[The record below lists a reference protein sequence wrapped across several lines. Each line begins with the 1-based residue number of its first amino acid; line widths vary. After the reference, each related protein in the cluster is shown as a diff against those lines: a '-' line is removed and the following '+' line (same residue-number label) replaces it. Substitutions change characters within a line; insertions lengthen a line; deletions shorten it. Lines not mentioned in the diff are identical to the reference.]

1 MPKPLLK
8 KERQPVKRDIDFT
21 ELKREDFAP
30 VTPKRL
36 GAGLAKLATAPK
48 NAKRR
53 DEKKSK

>member
-1 MPKPLLK
+1 MSQQPPRK
-8 KERQPVKRDIDFT
+8 RQQQKDSDISFA

-48 NAKRR
+48 
-53 DEKKSK
+53 KKK